1 MVTNILVR
9 KKKSISAGESVS
21 QGLADNLQELGF
33 EKETIDFSLLE
44 AQHEVSWFSF
54 DPDFH
59 IEGEQ
64 MCCYL
69 TRTIESSLAAS
80 QQKNAPLE
88 KPKKKN
94 FNSVDGVAENLHVKP
109 YTQVVKLTHG
119 KFLAELSLNN
129 IAELLPLYYSAIRQQ
144 LQSGKTETDL
154 VFHDLNTKIILDHL
168 DELATGLTPKVF
180 KIHNASM
187 TLDAKVFN
195 TSLVAKFAWAMDVEH
210 NSSWMQNMNSSSD
223 QCLMSC
229 L

>member
-1 MVTNILVR
+1 MR
-9 KKKSISAGESVS
+9 SAGSVS
-21 QGLADNLQELGF
+21 TQIFILRENKYG
-33 EKETIDFSLLE
+33 I
-44 AQHEVSWFSF
+44 
-54 DPDFH
+54 
-59 IEGEQ
+59 
-64 MCCYL
+64 
-69 TRTIESSLAAS
+69 
-80 QQKNAPLE
+80 
-88 KPKKKN
+88 
-94 FNSVDGVAENLHVKP
+94 AENLHVEP
-109 YTQVVKLTHG
+109 HTQVVKLTHG

-154 VFHDLNTKIILDHL
+154 VFHDLNTKIILHHL

-223 QCLMSC
+223 QWLMSC
-229 L
+229 M